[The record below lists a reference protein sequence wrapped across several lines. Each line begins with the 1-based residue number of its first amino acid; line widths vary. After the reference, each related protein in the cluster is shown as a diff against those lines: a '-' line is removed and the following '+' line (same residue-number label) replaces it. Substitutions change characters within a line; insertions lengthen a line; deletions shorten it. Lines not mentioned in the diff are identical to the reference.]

1 MITKKKMNKWLNSE
15 NRTANIKRFALYF
28 LFFIIAA
35 FQGYRLGTGDLDTYL
50 PFAYHE
56 FDSSLFEGDLLMET
70 VEVHPV
76 YIWKAMGA
84 LLHLLPG
91 ETLFLVAFF
100 IQIII
105 IMTGLV
111 LFYREFFGSDK
122 GVYLL
127 LAMMSISK
135 SSAAMGRYGL
145 NPYEYFQPGAMAF
158 GVFLMV
164 FVLWNRKRWI
174 TGGCLCGLMFL
185 FHPFTAVTLGL
196 TYAVLAVLQ
205 WKSIHIKHI
214 LMGGAAMIIVA
225 SPAIL
230 PYLHQLVEKNSTVF
244 DFNLWLE
251 IVQRRMA
258 HSFFISQWV
267 SDRFVHLI
275 AALALIVSFRRH
287 QAFMKVLPLVIA
299 SVISVLMMAAGEVF
313 SSKMLLQLQL
323 GRTSYLVFVITIM
336 FIANRVVRMRFS
348 TITVQDAI
356 WFAVALFFTVYPLL
370 EKNIKSTVPIILAV
384 LIILLPVALFL
395 SARMKTTV
403 LNKGKSFSDGY
414 IMVAVFLFFSVTATA
429 FLLQKRF
436 SQTGVLF
443 DSTAS
448 DYTEIAAWVR
458 NHIPSEEII
467 MTPIYLEGFRGH
479 SEHPIYGTWKDGAP
493 HNYCEA
499 TIFRWWERMQKF
511 GIEISTDKS
520 NFPRLYHEKVLE
532 VARTEAIKYVVFEN
546 EQLKAALP
554 VLFKNNTYAVAR
566 IN

>member
-1 MITKKKMNKWLNSE
+1 MAKKKMNGWLSSE
-15 NRTANIKRFALYF
+15 NRTAVIKRFALYT

-50 PFAYHE
+50 PFVYHE
-56 FDSSLFEGDLLMET
+56 FDDSLFKGDLLMET
-70 VEVHPV
+70 VGVHPV

-100 IQIII
+100 IQIMV

-111 LFYREFFGSDK
+111 LFYREFFGFDK

-145 NPYEYFQPGAMAF
+145 NPYKYFQPGAMAF
-158 GVFLMV
+158 GVFLMTV
-164 FVLWNRKRWI
+164 VLWNRKRWI
-174 TGGCLCGLMFL
+174 AGGCLCGLMFL

-196 TYAVLAVLQ
+196 TYAVLVVLQ
-205 WKSIHIKHI
+205 WKSVHIKNI
-214 LMGGAAMIIVA
+214 LMGGVAVVVVA
-225 SPAIL
+225 SPAIV
-230 PYLHQLVEKNSTVF
+230 PYLHHLVEKNSTVF
-244 DFNLWLE
+244 DFSLWLE

-275 AALALIVSFRRH
+275 AALAVIVSFRRH
-287 QAFMKVLPLVIA
+287 QAFIKVLPVVIA
-299 SVISVLMMAAGEVF
+299 PVISVLMMAAGEMV

-323 GRTSYLVFVITIM
+323 GRTSYLVFVIMIM
-336 FIANRVVRMRFS
+336 FIANRVVRIRFS
-348 TITVQDAI
+348 SISVQDAI
-356 WFAVALFFTVYPLL
+356 WFAVALFITVYPLV
-370 EKNIKSTVPIILAV
+370 EKNIKSTVPIILTV
-384 LIILLPVALFL
+384 LLILIPAALFF
-395 SARMKTTV
+395 SARMKKPV
-403 LNKGKSFSDGY
+403 LSKWIGFLDGNVL
-414 IMVAVFLFFSVTATA
+414 ITVFLFFSVTATA
-429 FLLQKRF
+429 FMLQKRY

-443 DSTAS
+443 DLTAS

-458 NHIPSEEII
+458 NNIPSEEMI

-479 SEHPIYGTWKDGAP
+479 SSHPIYGTWKDGAP

-499 TIFRWWERMQKF
+499 TVFRWWERMQKF

-520 NFPRLYHEKVLE
+520 NFPRLYHEKALE
-532 VARTEAIKYVVFEN
+532 IARTEAIKYVVFEN
-546 EQLKAALP
+546 EKFNAALP
-554 VLFKNNTYAVAR
+554 VLFKNKTYAIAR
-566 IN
+566 ID